1 MNPSDGA
8 GYNLKKRIL
17 VVEDHPDLL
26 EIFQVGL
33 VSLGCN
39 VKVAKSGVEAIEAS
53 LELPDLIIIDIALPK
68 MNGLEAAS
76 RIRQNSKTT
85 DIPILAATAWVMPE
99 NRGQCLA
106 SGCDDYIAKPF
117 TVRELETAVKRLL
130 KE

>member
-1 MNPSDGA
+1 M
-8 GYNLKKRIL
+8 KKRIL

-39 VKVAKSGVEAIEAS
+39 VKVAKSGLEAIEAS
-53 LELPDLIIIDIALPK
+53 LELPNLIIMDIALPK
-68 MNGLEAAS
+68 MDGLEAAS
-76 RIRQNSKTT
+76 RIRQNSKTK

-99 NRGQCLA
+99 NRKKCLT

-117 TVRELETAVKRLL
+117 TLRALEAAVKRLL